1 VKKQIKR
8 KNISLWST
16 GDKITLTA
24 MILPFSIMFFLFA
37 VLPVAASLVL
47 SFFRYDMINTPQFTG
62 LDNYFR
68 MFIEDKVLI
77 TAILNTL
84 KFSVVTGPIGF
95 ALAFMLAWMINELG
109 PKSRTLL
116 AFLFYS
122 PSLIGNALMIW
133 QIMFS
138 GDSYGYVNSV
148 LISLNIISEPI
159 QWFTDST
166 YSMTLIIIIQLWMS
180 MGAGF
185 LANISGLQNVSVSLY
200 EAGAIDG
207 IRNRWQELWYITFP
221 SMKNI
226 LLFSAVMQ
234 IQASFSVS
242 QIAVTLSGFPSVNYS
257 THTIVTHLSDVA
269 STRFEMGYGAA
280 LSVMLFAMM
289 MLARILIGKMLEST
303 GK

>member
-1 VKKQIKR
+1 
-8 KNISLWST
+8 
-16 GDKITLTA
+16 
-24 MILPFSIMFFLFA
+24 M
-37 VLPVAASLVL
+37 VL
-47 SFFRYDMINTPQFTG
+47 SFFRYDMINTPQFIG

-109 PKSRTLL
+109 PKARTLL

-138 GDSYGYVNSV
+138 GDSYGYINSM

-207 IRNRWQELWYITFP
+207 IRNRWQELWYVTLP
-221 SMKNI
+221 NMKPQ
-226 LLFSAVMQ
+226 LLFGA
-234 IQASFSVS
+234 ILAITGAFGFGA
-242 QIAVTLSGFPSVNYS
+242 IVTALCGFPSVDYCA
-257 THTIVTHLSDVA
+257 HTIMHHLNDYGGM
-269 STRFEMGYGAA
+269 RYEIGYSSAIAVLLFLMMIGANMLVKRL
-280 LSVMLFAMM
+280 LSK
-289 MLARILIGKMLEST
+289 IGT
-303 GK
+303 